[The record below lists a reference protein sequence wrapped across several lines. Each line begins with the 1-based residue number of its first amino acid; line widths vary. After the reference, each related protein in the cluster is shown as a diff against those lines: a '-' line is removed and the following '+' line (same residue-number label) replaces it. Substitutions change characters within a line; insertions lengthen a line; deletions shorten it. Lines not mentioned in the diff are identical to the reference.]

1 MAGNTFAENPGFT
14 TSLRYKDAAY
24 AAALAQQLLVPAR
37 LGEVAK
43 EWFDKAKELYP
54 DRDEALVVKLMHPE

>member
-1 MAGNTFAENPGFT
+1 
-14 TSLRYKDAAY
+14 
-24 AAALAQQLLVPAR
+24 
-37 LGEVAK
+37 VAK